1 MMMRVLELPKES
13 SDGNGA
19 MRLASAAVSLGILP
33 PTFSHLLIV
42 NKLPRP
48 SVSAPPKIIAL
59 STALHVSNCSI
70 FHFAH
75 TILRHIV

>member
-1 MMMRVLELPKES
+1 MMRVLELPKES

-19 MRLASAAVSLGILP
+19 MSLAVSLGTLP

-48 SVSAPPKIIAL
+48 F
-59 STALHVSNCSI
+59 SI
-70 FHFAH
+70 RPTHNH
-75 TILRHIV
+75 RSER